1 SAFASNSEYPM
12 PIDELVDRL
21 FVPLALVIVL
31 FLGTAASLVR
41 RSQKIDAWPLRSEA
55 DVRGQA
61 AARAAMAEARRILG
75 RAAWRALL
83 LVSLLFAGVTLLN
96 DLAASMRG

>member
-1 SAFASNSEYPM
+1 M
-12 PIDELVDRL
+12 PIYQLVDRL
-21 FVPLALVIVL
+21 FFPLAAAIVL
-31 FLGTAASLVR
+31 LLGTGAYLVR
-41 RSQKIDAWPLRSEA
+41 RSLKVDAWPLRSEN

-61 AARAAMAEARRILG
+61 AARAAIAEARRILG

-96 DLAASMRG
+96 DLSGALHG

>member
-1 SAFASNSEYPM
+1 M
-12 PIDELVDRL
+12 PIHELVDRL
-21 FVPLALVIVL
+21 FFPLALAIVL
-31 FLGTAASLVR
+31 LLGTAAYLVR
-41 RSQKIDAWPLRSEA
+41 RSLQIDAWPLRSED

-61 AARAAMAEARRILG
+61 KARAAVAEARRILG

-96 DLAASMRG
+96 DLSSALRG

>member
-1 SAFASNSEYPM
+1 M
-12 PIDELVDRL
+12 PINELVDRL
-21 FVPLALVIVL
+21 FVPLALAVVL
-31 FLGTAASLVR
+31 LLGTAAYLVR
-41 RSQKIDAWPLRSEA
+41 RSVKIDAWPLRTEA

-61 AARAAMAEARRILG
+61 AARVALTHARRILG

-96 DLAASMRG
+96 DLAAGVRR

>member
-1 SAFASNSEYPM
+1 M
-12 PIDELVDRL
+12 PINELVDRL
-21 FVPLALVIVL
+21 FVPLSLAVVL
-31 FLGTAASLVR
+31 LLSCAAYLVR
-41 RSQKIDAWPLRSEA
+41 RSLKIDAWPLRGEA

-61 AARAAMAEARRILG
+61 AARAAVAEARRILR

-96 DLAASMRG
+96 ELTAVVRS

>member
-1 SAFASNSEYPM
+1 M
-12 PIDELVDRL
+12 PINELVDRL
-21 FVPLALVIVL
+21 FIPLALAIVL
-31 FLGTAASLVR
+31 FLGLAAHLVR

-96 DLAASMRG
+96 DLSAALRG